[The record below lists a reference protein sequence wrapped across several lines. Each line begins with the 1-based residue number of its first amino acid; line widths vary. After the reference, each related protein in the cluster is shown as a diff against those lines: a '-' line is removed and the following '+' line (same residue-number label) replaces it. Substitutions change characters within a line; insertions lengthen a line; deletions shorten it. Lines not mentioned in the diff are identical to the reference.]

1 MGPDAVDSTFYFIL
15 LILSMI
21 AAAVGQLILNQ
32 DQAQGLIN
40 GDSYLK
46 VTGSGKS
53 IFCMNEA
60 LDVLITFLGFYKQ
73 PNHRP
78 F

>member
-40 GDSYLK
+40 RDS
-46 VTGSGKS
+46 
-53 IFCMNEA
+53 
-60 LDVLITFLGFYKQ
+60 
-73 PNHRP
+73 
-78 F
+78 